1 MRSLDYVNK
10 LSVKGDEFIE
20 MLSHY
25 RLLKPSLS
33 EVVLMNGN
41 CGPISNEQR
50 LICARLV

>member
-10 LSVKGDEFIE
+10 LSVEGDEFIE

-25 RLLKPSLS
+25 QLLKSSLS
-33 EVVLMNGN
+33 EMLLMNGN
-41 CGPISNEQR
+41 CGPISNGLH